1 MVARKNNSIF
11 MAICLTAALIAADNS
26 EAYTGSATAYHSCDG
41 STTMTASGRR
51 TEVGTVAKNWLPLG
65 TWIEMQ
71 QPKTVMGRRFFR
83 VWDRGGPGFAL
94 DFWASS
100 CGWMYRWG
108 RREVTFRVVPR
119 RELSRGLPKIGWS
132 LNPRT
137 GKRVWRP

>member
-1 MVARKNNSIF
+1 MVSVKKLIF
-11 MAICLTAALIAADNS
+11 PLLLVAVLATADNS
-26 EAYTGSATAYHSCDG
+26 EASYTGSATAYHWCDG

-51 TEVGTVAKNWLPLG
+51 AYVGVVANNWLRLG
-65 TWIEMQ
+65 TWIQMQ

-94 DFWASS
+94 DFWAPS

-108 RREVTFRVVPR
+108 RRTVTFRVVSQ
-119 RELSRGLPKIGWS
+119 RELWKGKPKVGWS